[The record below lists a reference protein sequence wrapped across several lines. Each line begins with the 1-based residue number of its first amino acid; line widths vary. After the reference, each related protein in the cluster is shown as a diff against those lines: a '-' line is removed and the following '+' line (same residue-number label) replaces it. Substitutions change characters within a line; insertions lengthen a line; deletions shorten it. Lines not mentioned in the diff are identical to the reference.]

1 MNEKE
6 KDNEQQNGGISRR
19 SLLKGMGGG
28 VLATGILPLVH
39 AEGLLRGPSGA
50 TVDAKVISPDAAP
63 ITLTINGRD
72 RRVMAEPRS
81 LLVDV
86 LRGPELDLTGTKL
99 VCDRGACG
107 GCTVLVNDTP
117 VLSCMTLALD
127 AQGKKIETIE
137 GLAHGDQLHPIQA
150 EFVHF
155 DALQC
160 GYCTSGMIMSCKALL
175 DHNPNPSLHDIKQ
188 ATSGNLCRCGT
199 YPNVFKAVQA
209 AAKQTHHATA
219 KTQQKA

>member
-1 MNEKE
+1 MAEKE
-6 KDNEQQNGGISRR
+6 KDNGEQSGGISRR

-28 VLATGILPLVH
+28 VLATGILPLVKG
-39 AEGLLRGPSGA
+39 ESLLRGPSGA
-50 TVDAKVISPDAAP
+50 TVEAKVIGTEGTT

-72 RRVMAEPRS
+72 RKVMVEPRS

-107 GCTVLVNDTP
+107 GCTVLVNGTP
-117 VLSCMTLALD
+117 VNSCMTLALD

-160 GYCTSGMIMSCKALL
+160 GYCTSGMIMSCKSLL
-175 DHNPNPSLHDIKQ
+175 DHNSNPSLHDIKQ

-209 AAKQTHHATA
+209 AAGHTHHAVETA
-219 KTQQKA
+219 AKKA